1 MERKIAVQQYKID
14 YDCDDC
20 KEGQMRPVG
29 NVVEGTDP
37 PQYPHVCNN
46 CGEKEVNFEVMYP
59 YSVMEEVDGERTN
72 FLDKYEEDKEFK
84 NIKVL
89 KDDKIWEGFRQ
100 ELMGMDEF
108 KHIAEGDLDK
118 ERNIAIDWLKSHG
131 KRKKNYKSFF
141 KNWLRRGHPP
151 KTGQKMVY

>member
-1 MERKIAVQQYKID
+1 MEKKIAVQQYQID

-20 KEGQMRPVG
+20 KEGMMRPIG
-29 NVVEGTDP
+29 NIIEGSDP
-37 PQYPHVCNN
+37 PLYPHICNN

-72 FLDKYEEDKEFK
+72 FLDKYDEDKEFK

-89 KDDKIWEGFRQ
+89 KDDKIWAAFRQ
-100 ELMGMDEF
+100 ELVLSDEF
-108 KHIAEGDLDK
+108 KHILIADINK
-118 ERNIAIDWLKSHG
+118 ERDIAIDWLKSQG
-131 KRKKNYKSFF
+131 VRKKNYKSFF

-151 KTGQKMVY
+151 KKGQTMVY